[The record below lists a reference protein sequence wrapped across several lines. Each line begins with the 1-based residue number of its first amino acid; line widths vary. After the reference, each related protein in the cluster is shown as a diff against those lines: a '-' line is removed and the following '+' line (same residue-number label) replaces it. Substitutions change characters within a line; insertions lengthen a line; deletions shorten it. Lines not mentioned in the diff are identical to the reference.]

1 MTQTATYTMEAF
13 VGDVKEIFA
22 SSRDALV
29 QAQAVS
35 ERMKELLA
43 VPGWLE
49 EKINLPEEG
58 GFGRYDLHIDD
69 SEGHPNAGF
78 YLMVTIQKP
87 GQTQLP
93 HDHGVAWVAYGIYK
107 GSIKQTKFR
116 WAFPGEG
123 VDTPWIQESGNFT
136 QTDGSVAVF
145 LPGEIHQTLN
155 VTDGDRALVVRLES
169 QKLDTTTRYQ
179 YDPKDHSVKV
189 MDR

>member
-13 VGDVKEIFA
+13 VDDVKEIFTA
-22 SSRDALV
+22 SRDPLA
-29 QAQAVS
+29 QAQAVA
-35 ERMKELLA
+35 EKMKQLLA

-49 EKINLPEEG
+49 EKLKLPEEG

-69 SEGHPNAGF
+69 ELGQPGAGF
-78 YLMVTIQKP
+78 YLMCTVQKP
-87 GQTQLP
+87 DQTQLP
-93 HDHGVAWVAYGIYK
+93 HDHGVAWVAYGVYS

-123 VDTPWIQESGNFT
+123 VDSPQIRETGHFT
-136 QTDGSVAVF
+136 QKDGSVAYF

-155 VTDGDRALVVRLES
+155 VTGERALVVRLES
-169 QKLDTTTRYQ
+169 QKLDTLTRYQ
-179 YDPKDHSVKV
+179 YNTEDNTVKV